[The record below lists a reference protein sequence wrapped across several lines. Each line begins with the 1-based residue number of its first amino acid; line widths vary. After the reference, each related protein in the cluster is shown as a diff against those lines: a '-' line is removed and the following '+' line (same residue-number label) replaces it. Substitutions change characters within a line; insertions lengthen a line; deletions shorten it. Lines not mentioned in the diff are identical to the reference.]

1 MSSIERLETGPRMS
15 QAVIHNGVVYLA
27 GQVADDAKG
36 ASVTAQTENILK
48 KIDALLKAA
57 GTDKSKM
64 LSARVWLTDMRK
76 FDEMN
81 KVWDAWVVPGH
92 TPTRVCVEAKLAAPE
107 YTTYALSRADWKSL
121 MQGLKLIAMPTRDP
135 DADEVELWSYP
146 PALFAERD
154 RVDRLSLY
162 LSLQDERDERVEASL
177 DEMMK
182 NVAW

>member
-36 ASVTAQTENILK
+36 ATVTAQTENILK
-48 KIDALLKAA
+48 KIGALLKAA

-107 YTTYALSRADWKSL
+107 YTVEILV
-121 MQGLKLIAMPTRDP
+121 IAAR
-135 DADEVELWSYP
+135 
-146 PALFAERD
+146 
-154 RVDRLSLY
+154 
-162 LSLQDERDERVEASL
+162 
-177 DEMMK
+177 
-182 NVAW
+182 

>member
-1 MSSIERLETGPRMS
+1 MSSIERLEIGPRMS

-81 KVWDAWVVPGH
+81 KVWDVWVVPGH

-107 YTTYALSRADWKSL
+107 YTVEVLV
-121 MQGLKLIAMPTRDP
+121 IAAR
-135 DADEVELWSYP
+135 
-146 PALFAERD
+146 
-154 RVDRLSLY
+154 
-162 LSLQDERDERVEASL
+162 
-177 DEMMK
+177 
-182 NVAW
+182 